1 MLLVKLTI
9 SNYKLDKTISNYKL
23 GKAWVQCSVVLDQS
37 R

>member
-23 GKAWVQCSVVLDQS
+23 DKAWVQCSVVLDQS